1 LAIQWTVDR
10 WGICLPLNI
19 RNEKNISAESSMKQY
34 LIDELRPDDYQRL
47 KAYLDEN
54 FGASS
59 VAGLYWIPL
68 RSELLDTVQQAHT
81 QCQPFY
87 VAVELEPDRLACE
100 LLVRTTNRVRCDC
113 IQYATE
119 IQRNWIIQS
128 IDAIFEKL
136 NLKT

>member
-1 LAIQWTVDR
+1 
-10 WGICLPLNI
+10 
-19 RNEKNISAESSMKQY
+19 MKQY
-34 LIDELRPDDYQRL
+34 VIDELRTTDYQQL

-59 VAGLYWIPL
+59 VEGLYWIPM
-68 RSELLDTVQQAHT
+68 RSELLDSVQQAHP
-81 QCQPFY
+81 QCQPYYF
-87 VAVELEPDRLACE
+87 AVELGQERLACE
-100 LLVRTTNRVRCDC
+100 LLVRTTHRVRCDC

-119 IQRNWIIQS
+119 TQRNWIMQS

>member
-1 LAIQWTVDR
+1 MR
-10 WGICLPLNI
+10 
-19 RNEKNISAESSMKQY
+19 QY
-34 LIDELRPDDYQRL
+34 LIDELRSEDFQKL

-59 VAGLYWIPL
+59 VEGIYWIPL
-68 RSELLDTVQQAHT
+68 RSEILNEVQLAHT
-81 QCQPFY
+81 QCQPYCF
-87 VAVELEPDRLACE
+87 AVELGPERLACE
-100 LLVRTTNRVRCDC
+100 LLVRTTTRVRCDC

-119 IQRNWIIQS
+119 VQRNWIIQS

>member
-1 LAIQWTVDR
+1 
-10 WGICLPLNI
+10 
-19 RNEKNISAESSMKQY
+19 MKQY

-100 LLVRTTNRVRCDC
+100 LLGRTTNRVRCDC